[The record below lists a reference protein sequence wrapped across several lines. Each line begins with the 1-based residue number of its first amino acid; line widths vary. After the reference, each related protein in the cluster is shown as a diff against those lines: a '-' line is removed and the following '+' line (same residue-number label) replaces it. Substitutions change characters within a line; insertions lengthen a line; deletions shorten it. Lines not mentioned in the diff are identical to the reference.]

1 MADTVG
7 SIGINLNLNSN
18 NFTKQLGGISTK
30 ANKVASTISNTF
42 TNSFRRASSSANSAA
57 GSMSNSLA
65 KIGKMVVAAF
75 SVRAIARFGKECV
88 DLGSNLAE
96 VQNVVDVTFGTMSGK
111 VDQFAKSAAANFGLS
126 ETMAKKYTG
135 LYGSM
140 AEAFGFTEKEAYKMS
155 TTLTGLAGDVA
166 SFYNIEQDLAYT
178 KLKSVFSGETETLKD
193 LGIVMTQNALDAYA
207 MANGYGK
214 LTKDMTEAEKV
225 SLRFAFVQSQLANAQ
240 GDFARTSNSWAN
252 QIRLLKLNFDSLK
265 ASLGQAFIQGLTPIV
280 KFLNTLISRLQTAAD
295 AFSRFMS
302 QLFGTPLQSSAG
314 AITEN
319 ITDAESGVESLADT
333 SNDAADA
340 IGKSEK
346 TAKKLKKSLAGFD
359 KLNVL
364 QSTDTSG
371 SGGGQSSGGT
381 PTSGAGYA
389 GGGAKIPV
397 TIDLKPK
404 ANRLVSKLRKALLKG
419 DFESIGKSISGA
431 ISKGLGKINWG
442 KIQSK
447 AKGIAGKISGF
458 VNGFLD
464 GSNWGLYGSTL
475 GDAVNT
481 ITGFLNELYTRVKWG
496 KLGSGIATSL
506 NSTIKTINW
515 DNIGLLLSNKINS
528 VISFAKNFSFT
539 FDWENFGKSLK
550 RSLKSFVKNIDLD
563 SVAETLSQTLE
574 GVTTTAQTLFE
585 SPSWSELGRKLRRS
599 LKKFFDDK
607 PFTKIAKTIRKAF
620 GALFDEAIELF
631 DGGEVADSLGEDVG
645 TAIQEWFDDEEWWKK
660 AGIAI
665 SKIASSIL
673 RFCKKVF
680 SKIDTGKIYKAIWNL
695 IKNIDWVQLGKDAIG
710 LVWEGM
716 KAFSPL
722 AQAGNL
728 FKAIGGAITEKWNKP
743 QKTGGRFAKGGFPTT
758 GQYFLARE
766 SGPELVGTIGGRTAV
781 ANNNQIVASVASGVS
796 SAVSRTLSRISVPAF
811 ANGKLVKAPTLALV
825 GDNKNAQTDP
835 EVVSPLSK
843 LQGMIGNAGGYDT
856 ETVSL
861 LTRILRVLENI
872 YDKVYALS
880 IDVKDR
886 EIVVSVAGREIFRA
900 VRDENDK
907 YISRYGH
914 SALV

>member
-18 NFTKQLGGISTK
+18 NFTKQLGRISTK

-96 VQNVVDVTFGTMSGK
+96 VQNVVDVIFGTMSGK

-225 SLRFAFVQSQLANAQ
+225 QLRFAFVTSQLSNAQ

-265 ASLGQAFIQGLTPIV
+265 ASLGQAFIQALTPIV
-280 KFLNTLISRLQTAAD
+280 QFLNTLISRLQTAAD

-319 ITDAESGVESLADT
+319 ITDAAGGAETLADT

-346 TAKKLKKSLAGFD
+346 AAKKLKKSLAGFD

-364 QSTDTSG
+364 QSADTSG
-371 SGGGQSSGGT
+371 GGGSQSSGGGT
-381 PTSGAGYA
+381 GGTGGT
-389 GGGAKIPV
+389 GGGAKIPA

-404 ANRLVSKLRKALLKG
+404 ANALVSKLKKALLKG

-464 GSNWGLYGSTL
+464 GSDWGLYGSTL
-475 GDAVNT
+475 GGAVNT
-481 ITGFLNELYTRVKWG
+481 ITDFLNELYTRIEWG

-506 NSTIKTINW
+506 NSTIKTIDWN
-515 DNIGLLLSNKINS
+515 NIGLLLSNKINS
-528 VISFAKNFSFT
+528 IISFAKNFSFT
-539 FDWENFGKSLK
+539 FNWEEFGKSLK

-563 SVAETLSQTLE
+563 SVAETLSQTIE

-585 SPSWSELGRKLRRS
+585 SPSWSELGSKLRRS
-599 LKKFFDDK
+599 LKKFFNDK
-607 PFTKIAKTIRKAF
+607 PFTKIAKTIRKAL

-660 AGIAI
+660 AGMAI

-673 RFCKKVF
+673 RFFKKVL
-680 SKIDTGKIYKAIWNL
+680 SKIDAGKIYTAIWNL
-695 IKNIDWVQLGKDAIG
+695 VKSIDWVQLGKDALG

-722 AQAGNL
+722 AQAGNTL
-728 FKAIGGAITEKWNKP
+728 KNIGGFITEK
-743 QKTGGRFAKGGFPTT
+743 GIGERGFAKGGFPTT

-781 ANNNQIVASVASGVS
+781 VNNNQIVASVASGVS

-825 GDNKNAQTDP
+825 GDNKNAQNDP

>member
-42 TNSFRRASSSANSAA
+42 TNSFRRASSSANSAV
-57 GSMSNSLA
+57 GSMSSSLA

-96 VQNVVDVTFGTMSGK
+96 VQNVVDVTFRTMSGK
-111 VDQFAKSAAANFGLS
+111 VDQFAKSTAANFGLS

-265 ASLGQAFIQGLTPIV
+265 ASLGQAFIQALTPIV

-319 ITDAESGVESLADT
+319 ITDATSGVETLADT

-346 TAKKLKKSLAGFD
+346 AAKKLKKSLAGFD

-371 SGGGQSSGGT
+371 GGGGQSSGGA
-381 PTSGAGYA
+381 PT
-389 GGGAKIPV
+389 GGGATTPAIGGISPKVPKQLEAINPI
-397 TIDLKPK
+397 IDRIRKGFGRVFDVFQK
-404 ANRLVSKLRKALLKG
+404 AWSNKGAGVINSITTAFENIKKLLG
-419 DFESIGKSISGA
+419 SIGHSFMTVFTNGTGQKTIETILEIFSNIVSVVGNLAGA
-431 ISKGLGKINWG
+431 IQKAWDKNKTGQRIVQSIGNIFNTLLGTIER
-442 KIQSK
+442 ITSST
-447 AKGIAGKISGF
+447 AKWLETLDLSPLLTSIAAMMEA
-458 VNGFLD
+458 LEPLAD
-464 GSNWGLYGSTL
+464 
-475 GDAVNT
+475 
-481 ITGFLNELYTRVKWG
+481 
-496 KLGSGIATSL
+496 
-506 NSTIKTINW
+506 
-515 DNIGLLLSNKINS
+515 LLLGTLATAYETVLLPLATWTIEEAAPAVVDMLTAALSALNDILTPLIEGFKIL
-528 VISFAKNFSFT
+528 FEQLQPL
-539 FDWENFGKSLK
+539 FDWVG
-550 RSLKSFVKNIDLD
+550 
-563 SVAETLSQTLE
+563 SVAIQI
-574 GVTTTAQTLFE
+574 FE
-585 SPSWSELGRKLRRS
+585 QFKGAFEQVGRVFKER
-599 LKKFFDDK
+599 
-607 PFTKIAKTIRKAF
+607 
-620 GALFDEAIELF
+620 GAD
-631 DGGEVADSLGEDVG
+631 
-645 TAIQEWFDDEEWWKK
+645 
-660 AGIAI
+660 
-665 SKIASSIL
+665 
-673 RFCKKVF
+673 
-680 SKIDTGKIYKAIWNL
+680 
-695 IKNIDWVQLGKDAIG
+695 IKNIFSGIGNALKVVWQIVEPIFNYIKNHIFNVFGAVVTFLKNKIDAIIGFFSGVTDFLSGVFTLDFKKAWNGIKKIFKSVWDALVNIVKFPINLIIGAIEALVNGVTGAINKLIDAINTIHVDIPDWVPFVGGKKLGFDLPHIS
-710 LVWEGM
+710 EIQI
-716 KAFSPL
+716 PRL
-722 AQAGNL
+722 AQ
-728 FKAIGGAITEKWNKP
+728 GG
-743 QKTGGRFAKGGFPTT
+743 
-758 GQYFLARE
+758 Y
-766 SGPELVGTIGGRTAV
+766 
-781 ANNNQIVASVASGVS
+781 
-796 SAVSRTLSRISVPAF
+796 
-811 ANGKLVKAPTLALV
+811 VKAPTLALV
-825 GDNKNAQTDP
+825 GDNSNASRDP

-843 LQGMIGNAGGYDT
+843 LQGMISGGSYDG
-856 ETVSL
+856 ETITI
-861 LTRILRVLENI
+861 LTKILRILENI

-886 EIVVSVAGREIFRA
+886 EIVVSIAGREVFRA